1 MQKTNSEQNKQAK
14 KGEKY
19 KPESNKTWKHTN
31 RQIKEKR
38 EKQESKEAETHRSKK
53 QMGLLAV
60 LCSVVLPCRLL
71 STGLFLQLRF
81 YLANP
86 RCSQVKTRHERIG
99 LGFTCGW
106 FRAVLPV
113 LSDVPTGSLSPP
125 FETSMQPASLKCSAD
140 CHPMRAPADVS
151 WTAQGLSRMCFP
163 CSTWRCDATCVSHA
177 HFRMQ
182 RCKAAKP
189 TAKDASHAYIRP
201 SRLPMFHLGGN
212 KSTWYIMICWCDE
225 N

>member
-14 KGEKY
+14 QGGKIQAGKQQ
-19 KPESNKTWKHTN
+19 NMKHTN

-53 QMGLLAV
+53 EMGLLAV

-71 STGLFLQLRF
+71 SIGLFFRLRF

-86 RCSQVKTRHERIG
+86 RCSQVKTHHERIG

-113 LSDVPTGSLSPP
+113 LSDVLKGSLSPP

-151 WTAQGLSRMCFP
+151 
-163 CSTWRCDATCVSHA
+163 
-177 HFRMQ
+177 
-182 RCKAAKP
+182 
-189 TAKDASHAYIRP
+189 
-201 SRLPMFHLGGN
+201 
-212 KSTWYIMICWCDE
+212 
-225 N
+225 